1 MYHQTFLDFMKFTT
15 PVGLPPKAFDI
26 LPESRLAFFGSCF
39 AERIALRMKQSGFRA
54 TSNPMGTLYNPASIA
69 LAVAACMRGEVCDEW
84 LYEGVEGLWH
94 SRLHSTAFSAPS
106 REECLRM
113 VEGSIAQG
121 KEMLA
126 HADAL
131 IVTFGTA
138 DVFERSGMVVANC
151 HRQPA
156 RQFSHRRLTIDEI
169 VEQWKA
175 LLTEIWSSHSN
186 LKVVMTVSP
195 YRYAGLGMHESTLSK
210 SVLHLAIEQL
220 QQWDRRI
227 AYFPAYEIVLD
238 ELRDYRF
245 YAPDMLHV
253 SEQASDYVWQQFV
266 AWSFAP
272 EAVEHMEEWNRICKD
287 LQHRPLRP
295 QSDEYAKFRQR
306 AEQRCAD
313 FALKWGIDPA
323 EAMPSF
329 KQS

>member
-1 MYHQTFLDFMKFTT
+1 MKFTT
-15 PVGLPPKAFDI
+15 PVGLPPKAFDVM
-26 LPESRLAFFGSCF
+26 PESRLAFFGSCF
-39 AERIALRMKQSGFRA
+39 AERIALRMKHSGLRA
-54 TSNPMGTLYNPASIA
+54 TANPMGTLYNPASIA
-69 LAVAACMRGEVCDEW
+69 LAVSACLHGEVHDDW

-106 REECLRM
+106 CEECLRM
-113 VEGSIAQG
+113 VENSIAQG
-121 KEMLA
+121 KEMLEC
-126 HADAL
+126 ADAL

-138 DVFERSGMVVANC
+138 DVYEHRGKVVANC

-156 RQFSHRRLTIDEI
+156 RQFLHRRLTIDEI
-169 VEQWKA
+169 VDQWKA
-175 LLTEIWSSHSN
+175 LLTEIWSRRSN

-210 SVLHLAIEQL
+210 ATLHLAIEQL

-253 SEQASDYVWQQFV
+253 SEQASDFVWKRFV
-266 AWSFAP
+266 AWCFAP
-272 EAVEHMEEWNRICKD
+272 EAVAHMEEWSHICKD
-287 LQHRPLRP
+287 LSHRPLRP
-295 QSDEYAKFRQR
+295 QSEEYAKFRQR

-313 FALKWGIDPA
+313 FTRKWGINPA
-323 EAMPSF
+323 EALPQF
-329 KQS
+329 N